1 MNDLQTRRFTIR
13 ADADAE
19 PRTVRGLA
27 VPYGVEIELAPG
39 YFESIAPGALA
50 DRADDATSLKLVWRH
65 DEPIGLITSA
75 TETAEGIEIEAR
87 FSDTQTARDAY
98 QLVKDGVI
106 DRLSIGFIPLTYER
120 AEADD
125 GTHTTITSLDLREVS
140 LVPFPAYDGATV
152 TEVREQPTPTE
163 RTTPMTD
170 APAYALAS
178 DLDDLRADITAMEQ
192 RATLAAAERG
202 TTPAADTR
210 TPGEAIKALISDEAY
225 RAEIAAIQ
233 TRAFNG
239 TPSSGDATMVVP
251 TWIKDLTRIVDKPN
265 VLASLFSRGALP
277 ADGMELDFTELATNT
292 LTVTEQTA
300 EGADL
305 QMGKV
310 TTKKRSA
317 PIKTFGGYTELTR
330 QAIERTRINL
340 LDTSLRG
347 MAIAAGQASASYF
360 AGQFA
365 AAVKSQDASKLA
377 VSKAATSL
385 TWSDISGIFI
395 DAAAKFADQALT
407 LDGLGLIPTHA
418 GKTRPPKVSRSKP
431 VAHPHSRGENAA
443 PGVEYTVKDG
453 SSPLTR
459 GKRHHQPGLGSPRGL
474 IPTHAG
480 KTRVGAG
487 RSRRPR
493 AHPHSRGEN
502 RTMPAFSASTM
513 GSSPLTRGKHAGE
526 HCTEARPGLIP
537 THAGKTT
544 SDDHPTRG

>member
-1 MNDLQTRRFTIR
+1 MNDLQTRRFSIR

-120 AEADD
+120 TEADD

-140 LVPFPAYDGATV
+140 LVPFPAYEGATV
-152 TEVREQPTPTE
+152 TEVREQPTTPTE

-202 TTPAADTR
+202 TAPAEDKR
-210 TPGEAIKALISDEAY
+210 TPGEAIKALINDEAY
-225 RAEIAAIQ
+225 RAEIADLQ

-239 TPSSGDATMVVP
+239 TPSSADATMVVP
-251 TWIKDLTRIVDKPN
+251 EWIKDLTRIVDKPN
-265 VLASLFSRGALP
+265 VLAGLFSRGALP

-292 LTVTEQTA
+292 LTVNAQTA

-305 QMGKV
+305 QMGKI

-317 PIKTFGGYTELTR
+317 PIKTFGGYTELSR
-330 QAIERTRINL
+330 QAIERTRVNL

-347 MAIAAGQASASYF
+347 MAIAAGQASAAYF
-360 AGQFA
+360 ATQFA
-365 AAVKSQDASKLA
+365 AAVKAQDASKLA
-377 VSKAATSL
+377 VTKAATAL

-407 LDGLGLIPTHA
+407 LDGLVVDLATFKALSGLTGTDGRPLMRATENPTNTIGTTNAKALTGVILDVPVTCNLRATAGELGAGIVGAFYNSEAIRTYETPLVQLQDENIVNLSKQFSVYRYGAVATEIPT
-418 GKTRPPKVSRSKP
+418 GLVPLKI
-431 VAHPHSRGENAA
+431 
-443 PGVEYTVKDG
+443 GV
-453 SSPLTR
+453 
-459 GKRHHQPGLGSPRGL
+459 
-474 IPTHAG
+474 
-480 KTRVGAG
+480 
-487 RSRRPR
+487 
-493 AHPHSRGEN
+493 
-502 RTMPAFSASTM
+502 
-513 GSSPLTRGKHAGE
+513 
-526 HCTEARPGLIP
+526 
-537 THAGKTT
+537 
-544 SDDHPTRG
+544 

>member
-1 MNDLQTRRFTIR
+1 MSDLQTRAFTIR
-13 ADADAE
+13 ADDAAE

-27 VPYGVEIELAPG
+27 VPYGVEIELFDG
-39 YFESIAPGALA
+39 YFETIAPGALA
-50 DRADDATSLKLVWRH
+50 DRADDATSLKLAWRH

-120 AEADD
+120 TEDEA
-125 GTHTTITSLDLREVS
+125 GLHTTITSLDLREVS

-152 TEVREQPTPTE
+152 TEVRNQPTPTE

-202 TTPAADTR
+202 TAPAADTR
-210 TPGEAIKALISDEAY
+210 TPGEAIKALIHDEAY

-251 TWIKDLTRIVDKPN
+251 NWIKDLTRIVDKPN
-265 VLASLFSRGALP
+265 VLAGLFSRGALP

-365 AAVKSQDASKLA
+365 NAVKAQDAAKLA
-377 VSKAATSL
+377 IAKAATAL

-407 LDGLGLIPTHA
+407 LDGLVVDLATFKALSGLTGTDGRPLMRATENPTNTIGTTNAKALTGVILDVPVTCNLRATPGQLGAGIVGAFYNAEAIRTYETPLVQLQDENIVNLSKQFSVYRYGAVATEIPT
-418 GKTRPPKVSRSKP
+418 GLV
-431 VAHPHSRGENAA
+431 
-443 PGVEYTVKDG
+443 
-453 SSPLTR
+453 PL
-459 GKRHHQPGLGSPRGL
+459 K
-474 IPTHAG
+474 I
-480 KTRVGAG
+480 
-487 RSRRPR
+487 
-493 AHPHSRGEN
+493 
-502 RTMPAFSASTM
+502 
-513 GSSPLTRGKHAGE
+513 
-526 HCTEARPGLIP
+526 EA
-537 THAGKTT
+537 
-544 SDDHPTRG
+544 